1 MLLLLGYD
9 WVATDPIRVNML
21 LLLVMGGTDHR
32 RVGRLLLGDTDH
44 RSGLLDGAK
53 LLSIM

>member
-1 MLLLLGYD
+1 MLGRTGNKRDNLLLLLGYD

-21 LLLVMGGTDHR
+21 LLLVVGGTDHR

-44 RSGLLDGAK
+44 RF
-53 LLSIM
+53 